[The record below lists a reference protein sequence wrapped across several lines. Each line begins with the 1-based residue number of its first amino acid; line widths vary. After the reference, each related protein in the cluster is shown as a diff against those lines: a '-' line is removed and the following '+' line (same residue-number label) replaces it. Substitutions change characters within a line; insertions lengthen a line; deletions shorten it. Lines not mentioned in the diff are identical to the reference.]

1 MATLAGGPSRT
12 YDFSADDADM
22 TAVTGRYRRPP
33 HDLVPGLGA
42 ARHQAAAPD
51 AGHPA
56 PVQVPGGARGTA
68 LLDKLSIC

>member
-42 ARHQAAAPD
+42 GPGTRLRLRTPGIPRPSRYPAAP
-51 AGHPA
+51 GEP
-56 PVQVPGGARGTA
+56 PCLTN
-68 LLDKLSIC
+68 